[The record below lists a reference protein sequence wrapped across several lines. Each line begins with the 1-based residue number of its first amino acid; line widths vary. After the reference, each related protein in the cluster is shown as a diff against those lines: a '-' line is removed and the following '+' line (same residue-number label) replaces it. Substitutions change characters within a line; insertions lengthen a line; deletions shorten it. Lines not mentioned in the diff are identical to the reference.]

1 MEKTARNYAEI
12 VENAFRAKNLS
23 FGAKKDTD
31 DGAIIFSLPMSAD
44 NAPGINLKLRV
55 SEKGDS
61 KFWCYL
67 ASNVPSRKR
76 PAMIYALNK
85 LNGRYRYICLS
96 LDKDGDVHASYDFA
110 LFGDE
115 EIVGNHV
122 IAMLFLVADVMDHCI
137 PAIWKVMWLTD
148 KDEDD
153 HTEPKGEEGGDNI
166 TMNPFD

>member
-1 MEKTARNYAEI
+1 MEKTINYAET
-12 VENAFRAKNLS
+12 VENVFRDKNLS

-44 NAPGINLKLRV
+44 NAPGINVVKLRV

-61 KFWCYL
+61 KLWCYL

-76 PAMIYALNK
+76 LAVIYALNK

-115 EIVGNHV
+115 EAVGDHV
-122 IAMLFLVADVMDHCI
+122 MAMLFLVADVMDHCI
-137 PAIWKVMWLTD
+137 PTIWKVMWLTD

-153 HTEPKGEEGGDNI
+153 HAEPKGEEGGDNI